1 MLFLHRITDNKF
13 SPTASRI
20 ATMLKTICG
29 DFAMSHFMLCTTMWD
44 KVSPDEGEKRFEELR
59 ETGVWR
65 EMIAKGASTVTM
77 ASTTPSA
84 KADAERIIGELIK
97 NVQPVGLA
105 IQDEMTAQG
114 KTLAQT
120 GAGRFLTEY
129 LREAQEEAEHELQE
143 EEDSMLKED
152 TTSGEK
158 VNTLLAQEHDV
169 ERPERLTVKQS
180 RTSPASIERH
190 LEERQQ
196 SESDMVVTRR
206 GEKTSVEK
214 SGQRNHA
221 RRHGLE
227 DAREL
232 EGGESQTHASRQ
244 AELDRVEIEAN
255 AAKVQA
261 RRREI
266 KELRRQN
273 LKLKQEHPPYPWWAV
288 SMIGATVVTVVVT
301 AKVPVKKVA
310 TEAAAVIAKMPVLKV
325 VAVAAEASVQLAAGE
340 PVDEVLKA
348 AVDKVFGQ
356 GAKE

>member
-1 MLFLHRITDNKF
+1 
-13 SPTASRI
+13 
-20 ATMLKTICG
+20 
-29 DFAMSHFMLCTTMWD
+29 MLCTTMWD

-77 ASTTPSA
+77 SSTTPTA
-84 KADAERIIGELIK
+84 KADAERIICELIK

-152 TTSGEK
+152 TVSGEK
-158 VNTLLAQEHDV
+158 VESLLAQEREV
-169 ERPERLTVKQS
+169 ERPGKLTMKQS
-180 RTSPASIERH
+180 RASRANVERP
-190 LEERQQ
+190 LQEQQ
-196 SESDMVVTRR
+196 KTESDMVATRR
-206 GEKTSVEK
+206 GENTGVER

-227 DAREL
+227 NTREGV
-232 EGGESQTHASRQ
+232 EAQTHASHQ
-244 AELDRVEIEAN
+244 AELDRAERDKEKMREKIIAEIEAN

-273 LKLKQEHPPYPWWAV
+273 EKLKQEQPPYPWWAV
-288 SMIGATVVTVVVT
+288 SMIGATVVTVAVV

-325 VAVAAEASVQLAAGE
+325 VAVAAEVSVQLAAGE
-340 PVDEVLKA
+340 PVDEVLKG

-356 GAKE
+356 GAKQ